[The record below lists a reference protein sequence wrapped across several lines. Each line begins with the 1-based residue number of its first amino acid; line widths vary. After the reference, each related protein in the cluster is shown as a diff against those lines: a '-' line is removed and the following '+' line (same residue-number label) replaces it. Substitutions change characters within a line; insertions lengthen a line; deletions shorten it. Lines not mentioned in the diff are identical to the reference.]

1 MKQYN
6 ESEKL
11 LLLRQYIE
19 SGMGARPFAESHDI
33 PVSTFFR
40 ILRHYGNP
48 DVSSICELM
57 KKNGIPTSVEELQAQ
72 LVRERKAHEQELKRL
87 QRELCEER
95 LRSLANTTMIDLAE
109 KKFNIQI
116 RKKSAAK

>member
-1 MKQYN
+1 M
-6 ESEKL
+6 
-11 LLLRQYIE
+11 
-19 SGMGARPFAESHDI
+19 GMRSFAASHDI
-33 PVSTFFR
+33 SASTFFR

-48 DVSSICELM
+48 DMSSIYELM
-57 KKNGIPTSVEELQAQ
+57 KKNRIPTSVEELQARLLQ
-72 LVRERKAHEQELKRL
+72 ERKEHEQELRRL
-87 QRELCEER
+87 QKELREER